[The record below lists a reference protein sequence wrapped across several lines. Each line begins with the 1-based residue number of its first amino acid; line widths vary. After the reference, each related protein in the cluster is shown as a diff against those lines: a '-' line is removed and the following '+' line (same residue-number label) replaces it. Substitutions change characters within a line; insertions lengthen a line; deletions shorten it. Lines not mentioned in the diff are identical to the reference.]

1 MKIKYADRAYKQMR
15 AIAKYNPKTAK
26 RILNK
31 IERFAAKPT
40 GKHDIKALKGKYGT
54 FLRLR
59 VGAYRIIFETVE
71 DEMRIYEIR
80 QRQEAY

>member
-1 MKIKYADRAYKQMR
+1 MR
-15 AIAKYNPKTAK
+15 VIAKSDPKNAE

-31 IERFAAKPT
+31 IEKYAAKPA

-71 DEMRIYEIR
+71 NEMHVYEIR